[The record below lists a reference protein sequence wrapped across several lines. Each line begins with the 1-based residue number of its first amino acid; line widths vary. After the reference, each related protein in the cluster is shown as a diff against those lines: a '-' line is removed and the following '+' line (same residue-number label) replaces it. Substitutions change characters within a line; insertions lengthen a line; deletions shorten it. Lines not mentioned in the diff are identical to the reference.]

1 MTRPLEFPSGGR
13 DAAPSA
19 SALAIQKGLP
29 LSAQG
34 SEEGATPGRCPQG
47 SSTPKG
53 LRQFLI
59 FILVLFLAHTAS
71 AQTPETRAYDAAV
84 RAFQDRALE
93 LADKYFR
100 DFLQAYPSSPR
111 VPEAILYRARAALLR
126 RDIEAATGLLTTN
139 AARATQLQDQYRYWL
154 AETHRE
160 ATNYAAA
167 ADTFAS
173 LVQDF
178 PASPRVL
185 EASYG
190 EAVARFKLQQW
201 SRVIDLLRATN
212 APFAKEA
219 EARPNHEL
227 VLRGQLLLADALL
240 ENGDPSAAEAALRS
254 LAQRELAAEFRWRSE
269 YLLCRIRLVQGRAAD
284 ALAISTNLVALA
296 AATGQ
301 RQFIAESH
309 AVNGAV
315 LERIADYDAAVAAYQ
330 RNITETSPPEYRRQA
345 LLRIIQLTLE
355 QNKLNEATEKLE
367 SFFTQYRDD
376 AASEVALLTLGELN
390 LRRHLAGLSNRT
402 NAAPLATNFL
412 QVALTH
418 FDRLATN
425 NPAGHFI
432 GEAHLN
438 RGWCFW
444 FDGKMP
450 EAQQAFHLATS
461 KLPHSESEAVAQFK
475 LADVQFQLRDY
486 TNALAGYR
494 AVINDYKSLPRV
506 QDELI
511 SHALYQLLRVNLEL
525 KDLPAASAAVQ
536 ELLRSHSESPFTDR
550 TLLLLGQDL
559 AKNSRATD
567 ARTLFAQFV
576 KLYPESPLRAEV
588 ELAIA
593 RSYLHERQWE
603 PALQHYE
610 AWLNRFGSTNQLRS
624 RAEFSYADANYQAG
638 RLTNALPLFTN
649 FLARFPNDPNAPAAR
664 YSVGALYYAQK
675 DYVNAESTF
684 QRLFQDWS
692 GHKLAY
698 EARIMAARSAAARQA
713 YKAAY
718 DYSVALG
725 TDTNAPPQLAVD
737 AFFIAGDSIIQQPG
751 DPAKPLENFELAI
764 TAFNKIIQL
773 YPTNSSA
780 PLAWGRIGDCH
791 FQLASRDPKLYES
804 ATNAYFKVLTSP
816 MAGISARSQARVGI
830 GIVLERLARTTD
842 PELWRAAFESYY
854 SVADPRHLR
863 DGEKLD
869 PYWFYNAGLA
879 AARLAEEHQE
889 WETAIRI
896 YLRMIDAL
904 PALRPGLE
912 RKLEKAREQLSPSSQ

>member
-1 MTRPLEFPSGGR
+1 MARHVFI
-13 DAAPSA
+13 
-19 SALAIQKGLP
+19 AI
-29 LSAQG
+29 SW
-34 SEEGATPGRCPQG
+34 
-47 SSTPKG
+47 
-53 LRQFLI
+53 LI
-59 FILVLFLAHTAS
+59 CTVTVVS
-71 AQTPETRAYDAAV
+71 AQTPETRAYEAAEG
-84 RAFQDRALE
+84 AFKDRIPE

-100 DFLQAYPSSPR
+100 EFIQAYPNSPR
-111 VPEAILYRARAALLR
+111 VPQAILYRARAALLR
-126 RDIEAATGLLTTN
+126 HDTEAATGLLTTN
-139 AARATQLQDQYRYWL
+139 AARATQLQDEYRYWL

-160 ATNYAAA
+160 ATNYTAA

-173 LVQDF
+173 LVRDF

-185 EASYG
+185 EATYG

-219 EARPNHEL
+219 QARPNHEL
-227 VLRGQLLLADALL
+227 ALRGQLLLADALL
-240 ENGDPSAAEAALRS
+240 ENGDASAAEAALLS
-254 LAQRELAAEFRWRSE
+254 LAQRELAAEFRWRSQ
-269 YLLCRIRLVQGRAAD
+269 YLLCRIRLAQGRAAD
-284 ALAISTNLVALA
+284 ALAAGTNLVALA

-309 AVNGAV
+309 AVHGAV
-315 LERIADYDAAVAAYQ
+315 LERLTDYGAAIAAYQ
-330 RNITETSPPEYRRQA
+330 RNITENSPPEYRRQA

-367 SFFTQYRDD
+367 SFFAQYSDD

-390 LRRHLAGLSNRT
+390 LRRHLASLANRT
-402 NAAPLATNFL
+402 NAAPVTTNFL
-412 QVALTH
+412 QVALSH
-418 FDRLATN
+418 FDRLTTN
-425 NPAGHFI
+425 NPPSPFI

-444 FDGKMP
+444 FDGRMP
-450 EAQQAFHLATS
+450 EAQQAFQLATS
-461 KLPHSESEAVAQFK
+461 KLPHSESEAVARFK

-494 AVINDYKSLPRV
+494 AVINDYKGLPRV
-506 QDELI
+506 QEELI
-511 SHALYQLLRVNLEL
+511 SHALYQLLRVTLEL
-525 KDLPAASAAVQ
+525 KDLPAASTAVQ
-536 ELLRSHSESPFTDR
+536 ELLRSHSESPFAEPS
-550 TLLLLGQDL
+550 LLLLGQDL
-559 AKNSRATD
+559 AKNLRARD
-567 ARTLFAQFV
+567 ARNLFAQFV
-576 KLYPESPLRAEV
+576 RLYPDSPLRAEV

-610 AWLNRFGSTNQLRS
+610 AWLNRFGRTNQLRS

-649 FLARFPNDPNAPAAR
+649 FLARFPNDPNAPAAQ

-684 QRLFQDWS
+684 QRLFQSTNWS
-692 GHKLAY
+692 GHKLTY
-698 EARIMAARSAAARQA
+698 EARIMAARSAAARQD

-718 DYSVALG
+718 DYSVALASL
-725 TDTNAPPQLAVD
+725 TDTNAAELTVD
-737 AFFIAGDSIIQQPG
+737 AFFIAGESLIQQQGNPTR
-751 DPAKPLENFELAI
+751 PLENFELAI

-773 YPTNSSA
+773 HPTNSSA
-780 PLAWGRIGDCH
+780 PLAWGRIGDCY
-791 FQLASRDPKLYES
+791 FQLASQDPKLYDN

-816 MAGISARSQARVGI
+816 VADVSARSQARVGI
-830 GIVLERLARTTD
+830 GIVLERLAKTTD
-842 PELWRAAFESYY
+842 PELWRTAFESYY
-854 SVADPRHLR
+854 SVADPRNLR

-879 AARLAEEHQE
+879 AARLSEEHQE
-889 WETAIRI
+889 WETAMRI
-896 YLRMIDAL
+896 YQRMIDAL

-912 RKLEKAREQLSPSSQ
+912 RKLEKAREQLGPSSR

>member
-1 MTRPLEFPSGGR
+1 MMRPPEFPSGGR

-19 SALAIQKGLP
+19 SVSALLHLLVLAILFCAP
-29 LSAQG
+29 
-34 SEEGATPGRCPQG
+34 AT
-47 SSTPKG
+47 
-53 LRQFLI
+53 
-59 FILVLFLAHTAS
+59 H
-71 AQTPETRAYDAAV
+71 AQTPEQRAYDAALN
-84 RAFQDRALE
+84 AFQDRIPE

-100 DFLQAYPSSPR
+100 EFIQAYPNSPR

-160 ATNYAAA
+160 ATNYTAA

-173 LVQDF
+173 LVRDF
-178 PASPRVL
+178 PASARAL

-240 ENGDPSAAEAALRS
+240 ENGDASAAEAALRS

-269 YLLCRIRLVQGRAAD
+269 YLLCRLRLVQGRAAD
-284 ALAISTNLVALA
+284 ALAVGTNLITLA

-309 AVNGAV
+309 AVHGAV
-315 LERIADYDAAVAAYQ
+315 LERVADYDAATAAYQ
-330 RNITETSPPEYRRQA
+330 RNMTETSPPEYRRQA

-355 QNKLNEATEKLE
+355 QNKLSEATEKLE
-367 SFFTQYRDD
+367 NFFTQYRDD

-390 LRRHLAGLSNRT
+390 LRRHLAGLSGRT
-402 NAAPLATNFL
+402 NAAPATSNFL
-412 QVALTH
+412 QVALAH
-418 FDRLATN
+418 FDRLVTN
-425 NPAGHFI
+425 NPPSPFI

-444 FDGKMP
+444 FDGRMP
-450 EAQQAFHLATS
+450 EAQQAFQLATS

-511 SHALYQLLRVNLEL
+511 SHALYQLLRVTLEL
-525 KDLPAASAAVQ
+525 KDLPSASAAVG
-536 ELLRSHSESPFTDR
+536 ELVRFHSGSPFADR
-550 TLLLLGQDL
+550 SLLLLGQDL
-559 AKNSRATD
+559 AKSLRAPD
-567 ARTLFAQFV
+567 ARALFTQFV
-576 KLYPESPLRAEV
+576 KLYPNSPLRAEV

-610 AWLNRFGSTNQLRS
+610 AWLHRFGTNQLRS

-649 FLARFPNDPNAPAAR
+649 FLARFPNDSNAPAAR
-664 YSVGALYYAQK
+664 YSVGAIYYAQK

-684 QRLFQDWS
+684 QRLFQSTNWS

-698 EARIMAARSAAARQA
+698 EARIMAARSATARQD

-718 DYSVALG
+718 DYSVALAG
-725 TDTNAPPQLAVD
+725 DTNAPPELTVD
-737 AFFIAGDSIIQQPG
+737 AYFIAGESLIQQPG

-764 TAFNKIIQL
+764 TAFNKIIQQF
-773 YPTNSSA
+773 PTNSSA

-791 FQLASRDPKLYES
+791 FSNSPPRTRNSTTAPPTPTSRS
-804 ATNAYFKVLTSP
+804 
-816 MAGISARSQARVGI
+816 
-830 GIVLERLARTTD
+830 
-842 PELWRAAFESYY
+842 
-854 SVADPRHLR
+854 
-863 DGEKLD
+863 
-869 PYWFYNAGLA
+869 
-879 AARLAEEHQE
+879 
-889 WETAIRI
+889 
-896 YLRMIDAL
+896 
-904 PALRPGLE
+904 
-912 RKLEKAREQLSPSSQ
+912 

>member
-1 MTRPLEFPSGGR
+1 M
-13 DAAPSA
+13 
-19 SALAIQKGLP
+19 Q
-29 LSAQG
+29 
-34 SEEGATPGRCPQG
+34 
-47 SSTPKG
+47 STPKG

-59 FILVLFLAHTAS
+59 FGLVIFLTHTAS
-71 AQTPETRAYDAAV
+71 AQTPERRAYDAALN
-84 RAFQDRALE
+84 AFRDRIPE

-100 DFLQAYPSSPR
+100 EFIQAYPNSPL

-126 RDIEAATGLLTTN
+126 HDIEAATGLLTTN

-160 ATNYAAA
+160 STNYTAA

-173 LVQDF
+173 LVRDF

-212 APFAKEA
+212 APFAREA

-240 ENGDPSAAEAALRS
+240 ENGDASAAEAALRS
-254 LAQRELAAEFRWRSE
+254 LAQRELAAEFRWRSQ

-284 ALAISTNLVALA
+284 ALAAGTNLVALA

-309 AVNGAV
+309 AVHGAV
-315 LERIADYDAAVAAYQ
+315 LERLADYDAAIAAYQ

-367 SFFTQYRDD
+367 SFSTQYPDD
-376 AASEVALLTLGELN
+376 DASEVAVLTLGELN

-402 NAAPLATNFL
+402 NTPSVTTNFL
-412 QVALTH
+412 QVALAH
-418 FDRLATN
+418 FDRLVTN
-425 NPAGHFI
+425 NPTSPFI

-438 RGWCFW
+438 RGWCYW
-444 FDGKMP
+444 FDGRAP
-450 EAQQAFHLATS
+450 EAQQAFQLATS
-461 KLPHSESEAVAQFK
+461 KLPHSENEAVAQFK

-494 AVINDYKSLPRV
+494 AVINGYKSLPRV

-511 SHALYQLLRVNLEL
+511 SHALYQVLRVTLEL

-536 ELLRSHSESPFTDR
+536 ELLRSHSESPFADR
-550 TLLLLGQDL
+550 SLLLLGQDL
-559 AKNSRATD
+559 AKNLHAGD

-576 KLYPESPLRAEV
+576 RLYPDSPLRAEV

-610 AWLNRFGSTNQLRS
+610 AWLNRFGTNQLRS

-649 FLARFPNDPNAPAAR
+649 FLARFPNDPNAPAAQ

-684 QRLFQDWS
+684 QRLFQSTNWS

-698 EARIMAARSAAARQA
+698 EARIMAARSATARQD

-718 DYSVALG
+718 DYSVALAAD
-725 TDTNAPPQLAVD
+725 TDAPPELTVD
-737 AFFIAGDSIIQQPG
+737 AYFIAGESLIQQPG
-751 DPAKPLENFELAI
+751 NPAKPLENFELAI
-764 TAFNKIIQL
+764 TAFNKIIQQF
-773 YPTNSSA
+773 PTNTSA

-791 FQLASRDPKLYES
+791 FQLASQDPKLYDS

-816 MAGISARSQARVGI
+816 VASVSARSQARVGI
-830 GIVLERLARTTD
+830 GLVLERLAKTTD

-869 PYWFYNAGLA
+869 PYWFNIALLN
-879 AARLAEEHQE
+879 AARLAEEHKE
-889 WETAIRI
+889 FETAIRI

-904 PALRPGLE
+904 PSLRPTLE
-912 RKLEKAREQLSPSSQ
+912 KKLEKAREQLSPSSH

>member
-1 MTRPLEFPSGGR
+1 MPP
-13 DAAPSA
+13 
-19 SALAIQKGLP
+19 
-29 LSAQG
+29 
-34 SEEGATPGRCPQG
+34 
-47 SSTPKG
+47 TPKG

-59 FILVLFLAHTAS
+59 FIFVILLTHTAS
-71 AQTPETRAYDAAV
+71 AQTPETRAYEAAV

-100 DFLQAYPSSPR
+100 EFLQAYPNSPR

-126 RDIEAATGLLTTN
+126 RDIEAATALLTTN

-160 ATNYAAA
+160 ATNHAAA

-173 LVQDF
+173 LVRDF

-201 SRVIDLLRATN
+201 SRVIDLLRSTA

-219 EARPNHEL
+219 EGRPNHEL

-240 ENGDPSAAEAALRS
+240 ENGDAAAAEAALRS

-269 YLLCRIRLVQGRAAD
+269 YLLCRIRLTQGRAAD
-284 ALAISTNLVALA
+284 ALAIGTNLVALA
-296 AATGQ
+296 ATTGQ

-309 AVNGAV
+309 AVHGAV
-315 LERIADYDAAVAAYQ
+315 LERLSDYDAAIAAYQ
-330 RNITETSPPEYRRQA
+330 RNMTEGSPPEYRRQA

-355 QNKLNEATEKLE
+355 QNKLNEAIEKLE
-367 SFFTQYRDD
+367 SFFTQYADD

-402 NAAPLATNFL
+402 NTTSVTTNFL
-412 QVALTH
+412 QIALGN
-418 FDRLATN
+418 FDRLVTN
-425 NPAGHFI
+425 NPASSFI

-444 FDGKMP
+444 FDGRMP
-450 EAQQAFHLATS
+450 EAQQAFQLATS

-475 LADVQFQLRDY
+475 LADVRFQLRDY

-506 QDELI
+506 QDDLT
-511 SHALYQLLRVNLEL
+511 SHALYQLLRVTLEL

-536 ELLRSHSESPFTDR
+536 ELVRVHSESPFADR
-550 TLLLLGQDL
+550 SLLLLGQDL
-559 AKNSRATD
+559 ARTHRADD
-567 ARTLFAQFV
+567 ARALFAQFV
-576 KLYPESPLRAEV
+576 RLYPDSPLRAEV

-593 RSYLHERQWE
+593 RSYLHERKWE

-610 AWLNRFGSTNQLRS
+610 AWLNRFGLTNRLRS

-638 RLTNALPLFTN
+638 RLINALPLFTN
-649 FLARFPNDPNAPAAR
+649 FLARFPNDPNAPAAQ
-664 YSVGALYYAQK
+664 YSVGAIYYAQK

-684 QRLFQDWS
+684 QWLFQSTNWP
-692 GHKLAY
+692 GHKLTY
-698 EARIMAARSAAARQA
+698 EARIMAARTAAARQD

-718 DYSVALG
+718 NYSIALAA
-725 TDTNAPPQLAVD
+725 DTNAPPELTVD
-737 AFFIAGDSIIQQPG
+737 AFFIAGESLIQQPG
-751 DPAKPLENFELAI
+751 DPARPLENFEPAI

-780 PLAWGRIGDCH
+780 PLAWGRIGDCY
-791 FQLASRDPKLYES
+791 FQLASQDPKLYDS

-816 MAGISARSQARVGI
+816 VAGISARSQARVGI
-830 GIVLERLARTTD
+830 GLVLERFAKTTD

-869 PYWFYNAGLA
+869 PYWYYNAGLA

-889 WETAIRI
+889 WETAIRV
-896 YLRMIDAL
+896 YLRMIEAL
-904 PALRPGLE
+904 PALRPTLE
-912 RKLEKAREQLSPSSQ
+912 RKLEKAREQVGPSSH

>member
-1 MTRPLEFPSGGR
+1 MSRHLFIAIIWLIGTL
-13 DAAPSA
+13 
-19 SALAIQKGLP
+19 AL
-29 LSAQG
+29 
-34 SEEGATPGRCPQG
+34 
-47 SSTPKG
+47 
-53 LRQFLI
+53 
-59 FILVLFLAHTAS
+59 AS

-84 RAFQDRALE
+84 RAFQDRIPE

-100 DFLQAYPSSPR
+100 EFIQTYPNSPR

-126 RDIEAATGLLTTN
+126 RDIETATGLLTTN

-160 ATNYAAA
+160 ATNYTAA

-173 LVQDF
+173 LVRDF

-185 EASYG
+185 EATYG

-201 SRVIDLLRATN
+201 SRVINLLRSTN
-212 APFAKEA
+212 APFANEA

-240 ENGDPSAAEAALRS
+240 ESGDASAAEAALHS
-254 LAQRELAAEFRWRSE
+254 LAQRELAAEFRWRSQ

-284 ALAISTNLVALA
+284 ALAAGTNLVALA

-309 AVNGAV
+309 AVHGAV
-315 LERIADYDAAVAAYQ
+315 LERLADYDAAIAAYQ
-330 RNITETSPPEYRRQA
+330 RNMTETSPPEYRRQA

-367 SFFTQYRDD
+367 SFFAQYADD

-390 LRRHLAGLSNRT
+390 LRRHLAGLANRT
-402 NAAPLATNFL
+402 NAAPATTNFL
-412 QVALTH
+412 QVALAH
-418 FDRLATN
+418 FDRLVTN
-425 NPAGHFI
+425 NPPSPFI

-450 EAQQAFHLATS
+450 EAQQAFQLATS

-511 SHALYQLLRVNLEL
+511 SHALYQLLRVTLEL

-536 ELLRSHSESPFTDR
+536 ELVRSHSESPFADR
-550 TLLLLGQDL
+550 SLLLLGQDL
-559 AKNSRATD
+559 AKTLRGRD
-567 ARTLFAQFV
+567 ARALFAQFV
-576 KLYPESPLRAEV
+576 KLYPNTPLRAEV

-610 AWLNRFGSTNQLRS
+610 AWLNRFGPTNQLRS

-649 FLARFPNDPNAPAAR
+649 FLARFPNDPNAPAAQ

-684 QRLFQDWS
+684 QRLFQSTNWS
-692 GHKLAY
+692 GHKLTY
-698 EARIMAARSAAARQA
+698 EARIMAARSATARQD

-718 DYSVALG
+718 DYSVALAS
-725 TDTNAPPQLAVD
+725 DTNAPPELTVD
-737 AFFIAGDSIIQQPG
+737 AFFIAGESLIQQQG

-780 PLAWGRIGDCH
+780 PLAWGRIGDCY
-791 FQLASRDPKLYES
+791 FQLASQDPKLYDS

-816 MAGISARSQARVGI
+816 VADVSARSQARVGI
-830 GIVLERLARTTD
+830 GLVLERLAKTTD

-869 PYWFYNAGLA
+869 PYWFNIAGLA

-904 PALRPGLE
+904 PSLRPALE
-912 RKLEKAREQLSPSSQ
+912 KKLEKAREQHSPNSHH